1 MSTSPELPVR
11 PSAEESGP
19 AWLTVVQAAGIGMLA
34 GLALNALLSV
44 ATLTGQGQE
53 PAVAPAPAECKKKD
67 PAKDSSRPSV
77 ESTFGRWELSSD
89 VRLPK
94 S

>member
-1 MSTSPELPVR
+1 MSTSPELPVHST
-11 PSAEESGP
+11 PEEPGP
-19 AWLTVVQAAGIGMLA
+19 DWLTAVQAAGIGMLA
-34 GLALNALLSV
+34 GLALNALLSM
-44 ATLTGQGQE
+44 TPLSGQGQE
-53 PAVAPAPAECKKKD
+53 PAVAPPPAACKKKD
-67 PAKDSSRPSV
+67 PAKDTSRPSV